1 MKFELVNN
9 KDLDKYL
16 EKDNKL
22 EVKFKELESYARKLK
37 GFSYM
42 SIQDASSYFNFNDNV
57 RAFYFDEYV
66 KGDILRYFL
75 DKVSCYE
82 SEISFAIGEER
93 DRYIQVLVT
102 IY

>member
-1 MKFELVNN
+1 MKFEVINS
-9 KDLDKYL
+9 KDLESYFEKEDKI
-16 EKDNKL
+16 EC
-22 EVKFKELESYARKLK
+22 KFKEIESYARQLK

-42 SIQDASSYFNFNDNV
+42 SIQDASTYFNFNDNI

-66 KGDILRYFL
+66 KGDILRDFL

-102 IY
+102 IN

>member
-37 GFSYM
+37 GFSYI

-82 SEISFAIGEER
+82 SEISFSIGEER